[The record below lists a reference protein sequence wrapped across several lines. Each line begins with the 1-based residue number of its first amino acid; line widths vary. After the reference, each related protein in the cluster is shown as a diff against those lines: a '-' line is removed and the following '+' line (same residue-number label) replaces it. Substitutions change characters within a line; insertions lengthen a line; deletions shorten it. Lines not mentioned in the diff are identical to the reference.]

1 MDLLV
6 VGAGEMGRWVGDRLD
21 AAAYADRDPSAAA
34 AAAEATGAGT
44 VPVDGDKRFEAVC
57 LAVPISAAEAA
68 VAAQAPRAE
77 RALVDVT
84 GAMAAVVDAMRE
96 HAPDRER
103 LSLHPLFAPE
113 NAPGNVA
120 AVHDAAGPVTRAV
133 RDALD
138 AAGNDVF
145 DTTPTEHDEAMRTVQ
160 AGAHAA
166 VLAYA
171 LAADD
176 VRPEFATPVSG
187 RLDDLV
193 ATVTGGSPDVYR
205 EIQET
210 FAGADR
216 VADAARRVA
225 DAEGAAFD
233 RLYREARTRG
243 GRGAASPVGDR
254 SADAETDPD
263 AGSDPTADG

>member
-6 VGAGEMGRWVGDRLD
+6 VGAGAMGRWVADRLD
-21 AAAYADRDPSAAA
+21 AAAFADADPDAATAAA
-34 AAAEATGAGT
+34 ASRDART
-44 VPVDGDKRFEAVC
+44 VPLDGAERFEAVC
-57 LAVPISAAEAA
+57 LAVPISAVTAA
-68 VAAQAPRAE
+68 VETQAPRAE
-77 RALVDVT
+77 RALFDVT
-84 GAMAAVVDAMRE
+84 GVMEPAVTAMRE

-120 AVHDAAGPVTRAV
+120 AVHDERGPVTAAV
-133 RDALD
+133 RDRLA
-138 AAGNDVF
+138 AAGNEVF
-145 DTTPTEHDEAMRTVQ
+145 DTTPEEHDTAMGTVQ

-171 LAADD
+171 LAAEE
-176 VRPEFATPVSG
+176 VRPEFTTPVSG

-193 ATVTGGSPDVYR
+193 ATVTDGSPRVYR

-210 FAGADR
+210 FPGADR

-225 DAEGAAFD
+225 GADGEAFD
-233 RLYREARTRG
+233 RLYREARRG
-243 GRGAASPVGDR
+243 PNGAGRPDDAATDGPNAADDGAD
-254 SADAETDPD
+254 
-263 AGSDPTADG
+263 DG

>member
-6 VGAGEMGRWVGDRLD
+6 VGAGEMGRWIGDLVD
-21 AAAYADRDPSAAA
+21 AAAYADVDPSTATAAA
-34 AAAEATGAGT
+34 AGRDART
-44 VPVDGDKRFEAVC
+44 VPVDGDERFAAVC
-57 LAVPISAAEAA
+57 LAVPIPAMAAA
-68 VAAQAPRAE
+68 VEAQAPRAE
-77 RALVDVT
+77 RALLDVT
-84 GAMAAVVDAMRE
+84 GVMEPAVAAMRE

-120 AVHDAAGPVTRAV
+120 AVPDEPGPITTAV
-133 RDALD
+133 RERVA
-138 AAGNDVF
+138 AAGNEVF
-145 DTTPTEHDEAMRTVQ
+145 DTTPAEHDAAMGTVQ

-171 LAADD
+171 LAAED
-176 VRPEFATPVSG
+176 VRPEFATPVSA

-193 ATVTGGSPDVYR
+193 ATVTGGSPRVYR

-210 FAGADR
+210 FPGAAD

-225 DAEGAAFD
+225 EAEGEAFE
-233 RLYREARTRG
+233 RLYREARAGTAPRGDGANAADGTRTAPEETG
-243 GRGAASPVGDR
+243 
-254 SADAETDPD
+254 SADPD
-263 AGSDPTADG
+263 DG